1 MGVGGHRHGEG
12 RGQST
17 KKKKEE
23 RAPNI
28 CTPPLTVSF
37 LHEAS
42 SGPGQGRE
50 NSCWGGTRSR
60 RSCEAGGLLPT
71 PHNLAQPG

>member
-1 MGVGGHRHGEG
+1 MGVGGHRHAGG

-17 KKKKEE
+17 KKKKKE

-37 LHEAS
+37 LHEAWQWRR
-42 SGPGQGRE
+42 PGQGEQLLEGNKRQE
-50 NSCWGGTRSR
+50 ELWGWWPPVHS
-60 RSCEAGGLLPT
+60 
-71 PHNLAQPG
+71 HNLTQPG